1 MVLASETWTPDL
13 NQGELGEQKVLLV
26 EDEDMFAR
34 AVAKRLIRAGYQC
47 DTAHSL
53 MEARGYL
60 SRFQPD
66 LVLLDMRL
74 PDGSGMDL
82 LPDFSSRSIPVV
94 VLTAYGDV
102 GDAVSAMKQGA
113 SDYLKKPIDLEELLL
128 TVEKVRRNVKLRSQL
143 DLSRERDL
151 HVVEGVELLGES
163 LALKAVRTQIAQIAR
178 LSEKSESIP
187 PTVLIEG
194 ETGTGKDVAA
204 RLLHQMGS
212 AADRPFI
219 HVDCASL
226 PAELIESEL
235 FGHEK
240 GAFTSAQGARCGLI
254 EAAEDGTLF
263 LDEVG
268 ELPLP
273 LQAKLLN
280 VLERRVVR
288 RIGSTKER
296 PVMARFI
303 AATNRN
309 LQEMVLDNRFRAD
322 LFYRLHVLTL
332 HMPPLC
338 GRDDDVLLLAR
349 HFLAQTT
356 KKYALPSTKEFSEG
370 AVSGMRAYHWPGNVR
385 ELKHLVGRAAL
396 LAQGN
401 IIGLADLG
409 IRVDLEGNAPSDAT
423 MNGLTIN
430 AAERMLIEDALE
442 KTRGN
447 VSEAARR
454 LGLTRMAMRYRIEKH
469 GIKV

>member
-1 MVLASETWTPDL
+1 MVLASETWIPDL
-13 NQGELGEQKVLLV
+13 TQGALGEQKILLV

-47 DTAHSL
+47 DTAKSL
-53 MEARGYL
+53 LEARGYL

-82 LPDFSSRSIPVV
+82 LQDFSSRAIPVV

-113 SDYLKKPIDLEELLL
+113 SDYLKKPIDLDELLL
-128 TVEKVRRNVKLRSQL
+128 TVEKVQRAVKLRSRL
-143 DLSRERDL
+143 DLSRERDQ

-163 LALKAVRTQIAQIAR
+163 QPLEIVRSQITQIAR
-178 LSEKSESIP
+178 LSEKSDAVF

-212 AADRPFI
+212 AAERPFI
-219 HVDCASL
+219 HIDCASL
-226 PAELIESEL
+226 PAELIETEL

-268 ELPLP
+268 ELPMS

-288 RIGSTKER
+288 RIGSTRER
-296 PVMARFI
+296 PVAARFI

-309 LQEMVLDNRFRAD
+309 LQDMVLENRFRAD

-332 HMPPLC
+332 NMPPLRER
-338 GRDDDVLLLAR
+338 GGDILLLAK
-349 HFLAQTT
+349 HFLGQTE
-356 KKYALPSTKEFSEG
+356 KKYALAAKGFTPD
-370 AVSGMRAYHWPGNVR
+370 AIDAMLAYDWPGNVR

-396 LAQGN
+396 LTQGDL
-401 IIGLADLG
+401 IHAADLRIQG
-409 IRVDLEGNAPSDAT
+409 ASHQQLTSEAAV
-423 MNGLTIN
+423 NGLTID
-430 AAERMLIEDALE
+430 AAERMLIEEALE
-442 KTRGN
+442 KSGGN

-469 GIKV
+469 GIKA

>member
-1 MVLASETWTPDL
+1 MVLASATWTPDL
-13 NQGELGEQKVLLV
+13 AQVRLDEQKILLV
-26 EDEDMFAR
+26 EDEDVFAR

-47 DTAHSL
+47 DTTNSL
-53 MEARGYL
+53 AEARGYL
-60 SRFQPD
+60 KRFHPD

-82 LPDFSSRSIPVV
+82 LQEFSARAIPVV

-113 SDYLKKPIDLEELLL
+113 SDYLKKPIDLDELLL
-128 TVEKVRRNVKLRSQL
+128 TVEKVRRTVKLENRL
-143 DLSRERDL
+143 DLSRERDQR
-151 HVVEGVELLGES
+151 VVEGVELLGES
-163 LALKAVRTQIAQIAR
+163 QPLKVVRNQLAQIAR
-178 LSEKSESIP
+178 LSEKSGAAF

-212 AADRPFI
+212 TAERPFI
-219 HVDCASL
+219 HIDCASL
-226 PAELIESEL
+226 PADLIESEL

-263 LDEVG
+263 LDEIG
-268 ELPLP
+268 ELSLP

-288 RIGSTKER
+288 RIGSTRER
-296 PVMARFI
+296 PVAARFI

-309 LQEMVLDNRFRAD
+309 LQEMVLENLFRPD

-332 HMPPLC
+332 SMPPL
-338 GRDDDVLLLAR
+338 RERSEDILLLGK
-349 HFLAQTT
+349 HFLRQTE
-356 KKYALPSTKEFSEG
+356 KKYALSPKEFASD
-370 AVSGMRAYHWPGNVR
+370 AIDAMQAYDWPGNVR
-385 ELKHLVGRAAL
+385 ELKHLVGRSAL
-396 LAQGN
+396 LTQADV
-401 IIGLADLG
+401 IHAADLR
-409 IRVDLEGNAPSDAT
+409 IQRAYPQPVAPDGVV
-423 MNGLTIN
+423 NGLTVD
-430 AAERMLIEDALE
+430 AVERLLIEEALE
-442 KTRGN
+442 KTGGN

>member
-1 MVLASETWTPDL
+1 MILASETWASNVDR
-13 NQGELGEQKVLLV
+13 GVGEQAILMV

-34 AVAKRLIRAGYQC
+34 AVAKRLVKAGYQC
-47 DTAHSL
+47 DTAKSL
-53 MEARGYL
+53 AEVRGYL

-82 LPDFSSRSIPVV
+82 LPEFASRSIPVI

-102 GDAVSAMKQGA
+102 GDAVGAMKQGA

-128 TVEKVRRNVKLRSQL
+128 TVEKVQRTSQLKNRL
-143 DLSRERDL
+143 DLSRERDQ
-151 HVVEGVELLGES
+151 HVVEGVQLLGES
-163 LALKAVRTQIAQIAR
+163 SALKAVRTQIAQIAR
-178 LSEKSESIP
+178 LSEKSEGIS

-212 AADRPFI
+212 AAERPFI
-219 HVDCASL
+219 HIDCASL

-296 PVMARFI
+296 PVAARFI

-309 LQEMVLDNRFRAD
+309 LQEMVLENRFRAD

-332 HMPPLC
+332 NMPPLRER
-338 GRDDDVLLLAR
+338 GDDVLLLAK
-349 HFLAQTT
+349 HFLSQTV
-356 KKYALPSTKEFSEG
+356 KKYALSAKSFAEESV
-370 AVSGMRAYHWPGNVR
+370 AAMRAYHWPGNVR
-385 ELKHLVGRAAL
+385 ELRHLIGRAAL
-396 LAQGN
+396 LSQGDA
-401 IIGLADLG
+401 IRPDDLG
-409 IRVDLEGNAPSDAT
+409 IQGSRPSVPSQEASV
-423 MNGLTIN
+423 NGLTID
-430 AAERMLIEDALE
+430 AAERMLIEEALE
-442 KTRGN
+442 KSAGN
-447 VSEAARR
+447 VSQAARR

-469 GIKV
+469 GIKA

>member
-13 NQGELGEQKVLLV
+13 NQGELGEQKILLV

-47 DTAHSL
+47 DTAKSL

-82 LPDFSSRSIPVV
+82 LQDFSSHGVPVV

-113 SDYLKKPIDLEELLL
+113 SDYLKKPIDLDELLL
-128 TVEKVRRNVKLRSQL
+128 TVEKVQRAVKLKSRL
-143 DLSRERDL
+143 DLSRERDQ

-163 LALKAVRTQIAQIAR
+163 QPLKTVRSQIVQIAR
-178 LSEKSESIP
+178 LSEKSDSVF

-204 RLLHQMGS
+204 RMLHQMGS
-212 AADRPFI
+212 TAERPFI
-219 HVDCASL
+219 HIDCASL

-268 ELPLP
+268 ELPMS

-296 PVMARFI
+296 PVAARFV

-309 LQEMVLDNRFRAD
+309 LQEMVLENRFRAD

-332 HMPPLC
+332 HMPPL
-338 GRDDDVLLLAR
+338 RERSDDTLLLAR
-349 HFLAQTT
+349 HFLAQTE
-356 KKYALPSTKEFSEG
+356 KKYALSAKKFSED
-370 AVSGMRAYHWPGNVR
+370 AVNAMLAYGWPGNVR

-396 LAQGN
+396 LTQGDV
-401 IIGLADLG
+401 IHT
-409 IRVDLEGNAPSDAT
+409 VDLRIQKIAQAMIASEVAPN
-423 MNGLTIN
+423 MTID

-442 KTRGN
+442 KSAGN

-469 GIKV
+469 GIKA